1 MGEHRSRIGAALLAS
16 VAVFVAAGATT
27 AANNTA
33 GWGNPIV
40 IGLLVFALLC
50 LVGSLIAFHPA
61 PSGNAKMN
69 RLIARQYRSF
79 KRRRAIQRLFHVPK
93 EQPLAVTVG
102 LSPAAEQADIRA
114 GRSIAAGGNI
124 EASGTIEAGERI
136 DAGENIR
143 AGVPEHSPPPEA
155 VVFEHGDALLKAIN
169 QAEFRYSRSPFP
181 LVIEPELAQI
191 TAHVE
196 SWATDISGPA
206 LPKLGNGG
214 PLTDLA
220 RLKVYVEKQ
229 MAIMRARQAM
239 K

>member
-1 MGEHRSRIGAALLAS
+1 
-16 VAVFVAAGATT
+16 
-27 AANNTA
+27 
-33 GWGNPIV
+33 
-40 IGLLVFALLC
+40 LLC
-50 LVGSLIAFHPA
+50 LVGSLIAFRPA

-79 KRRRAIQRLFHVPK
+79 KRRRAIQRLFHIPK

-155 VVFEHGDALLKAIN
+155 VMFEHGDALLKAIN
-169 QAEFRYSRSPFP
+169 QAEFLYSRSPFP

-196 SWATDISGPA
+196 SWATDISGSA